1 MASGP
6 GGILSVLRPAPITVP
21 EGATLPL
28 VLETAMSS
36 ATSRSGDRVV
46 ARLAEDVKVGEKVV
60 VPAGSEVRGRVTAAV
75 PSGRVKTRA
84 RLAFD
89 FDTLVL
95 EGKEHSIGT
104 RPVDI
109 TAGDT
114 HNKDAATIGIGA
126 GAGAIVGA
134 IANGGK
140 GAGIGALIGGAA
152 GTGVVLV
159 NTGKEVAAGQRHPC
173 DRQAHPGDAP
183 VSRRGHPPRGDR
195 KMKRTIRAPSVLLAG
210 ALVLCAPLVARG
222 RRPAR
227 RRPASTCSA
236 WSRTS
241 RSDVSPRWRPSG
253 SSRC

>member
-1 MASGP
+1 MRRLDAIPVLLTAVLFAGCQASSDSTNANDGKRS
-6 GGILSVLRPAPITVP
+6 GGILSALRPNPITIP
-21 EGATLPL
+21 EGATFPL

-36 ATSRSGDRVV
+36 ATSRAGDRVV
-46 ARLAEDVKVGEKVV
+46 ARLAEDVRVGDKVV

-95 EGKEHSIGT
+95 DGKEHPIGT

-109 TAGDT
+109 AAGDT
-114 HNKDAATIGIGA
+114 HNKDAATVGIGA

-159 NTGKEVAAGQRHPC
+159 NTGKEVALG
-173 DRQAHPGDAP
+173 
-183 VSRRGHPPRGDR
+183 
-195 KMKRTIRAPSVLLAG
+195 
-210 ALVLCAPLVARG
+210 
-222 RRPAR
+222 
-227 RRPASTCSA
+227 
-236 WSRTS
+236 
-241 RSDVSPRWRPSG
+241 SG
-253 SSRC
+253 TRVTVRLTRETRL